1 MLNLFPDSLDAI
13 DNNKLNENIS
23 SFWKCI
29 PIYNFHRFQHLSY
42 QECINVDKIAMGLS
56 RILARIKVKNMKNLG
71 QNKSEEHE
79 DSICWNIMI

>member
-1 MLNLFPDSLDAI
+1 MLNLFPDSLDAN

-42 QECINVDKIAMGLS
+42 QECINVDKIA
-56 RILARIKVKNMKNLG
+56 IKVKNMKNLG